1 MKRRS
6 LELIPLT
13 ARMIMAHLVNN
24 LGHYPLTEGPAV
36 LHSLISENHNNSC
49 MESSEL
55 SPEVFRSPNLQIF
68 EFNENA
74 VISYLQIPSK
84 RGMGDALEE
93 SFSEVRVI
101 VRDISGK
108 YSWDGQLMYGPL
120 AACSVDQKNRTF
132 SVIMEENMQN
142 FESPTDFIQ
151 IDDGED
157 ALDRLLEKIGRTSP
171 ECLLH
176 PQVKLNEPSPSPSGM
191 SHAQA
196 SDIIEAITQQSCIEN
211 EHARGYYLNH
221 NTKSENRKMPR
232 SALLQSQFHL
242 CRLLLN
248 GLGMNS
254 WEKR

>member
-36 LHSLISENHNNSC
+36 LHSLITENHNNSC

-84 RGMGDALEE
+84 RGLDDELDE

-108 YSWDGQLMYGPL
+108 HSWDGQLMYGPL
-120 AACSVDQKNRTF
+120 AAYSVDQKNRKF
-132 SVIMEENMQN
+132 SVIMEKNKQN

-157 ALDRLLEKIGRTSP
+157 ALDRLLEKIGSTSP
-171 ECLLH
+171 ECLLY
-176 PQVKLNEPSPSPSGM
+176 PQVKLNEPSPSPFGM
-191 SHAQA
+191 SHAQT
-196 SDIIEAITQQSCIEN
+196 SDIIEAILQQSCIEN
-211 EHARGYYLNH
+211 EYAHGYYLNH
-221 NTKSENRKMPR
+221 NTKSENQKMPGP
-232 SALLQSQFHL
+232 ALLQSQFHL